1 MTMKRVDLIGNSP
14 YCLPYNSYGVS
25 SQNMVLDQLIT
36 PLLILISIL
45 ITFVFDIVL
54 ICTMCLS
61 AYCVISFQASFRRG
75 FGSPRRTRGSER
87 VSDDSYSLRGYTSYR
102 AINNDTKVVMNLQ
115 EVCCDS
121 TKINNKE
128 YLKKLS
134 STVIGPSGVQFSL

>member
-1 MTMKRVDLIGNSP
+1 MKRVDLIGNSP

-25 SQNMVLDQLIT
+25 SQNMVLDLFTT
-36 PLLILISIL
+36 PLLIFVAIL
-45 ITFVFDIVL
+45 ITCDLDIVL
-54 ICTMCLS
+54 LRTMCLS

-87 VSDDSYSLRGYTSYR
+87 VSNDSYCLRGYTSYR
-102 AINNDTKVVMNLQ
+102 AINSDSKVVMSLP

-128 YLKKLS
+128 YLKNY
-134 STVIGPSGVQFSL
+134 F